1 MAAQTSSQRGL
12 ATVAGIAL
20 IGTSVEWYDFFLYA
34 TAAALVFPKSFF
46 PPSLPPLVALLAAF
60 SSFAVGFVARP
71 IGGIIFGHFG
81 DRYGRKRA
89 LTFALTLMG
98 AATTL
103 IGLLPTYASIG
114 ALAPTALVLLRFTQ
128 GLAIGGQWG
137 GAMLLVTETAPAE
150 KRGLYGSFAQ
160 AGGPVG
166 LLLANMAYLVVSTSV
181 GESAFMEWGWRIP
194 FMFSVVLI
202 FLARYSHLK
211 IEDTPAFRRL
221 MELKKQRQSEVRT
234 KSPVLEVLRK
244 HPKEIVLAAGAYYAN
259 QVAIYVFSTFVI
271 AYGATAGGPGFSRNA
286 MLTAVLIASL
296 MMTPM
301 IFIAAMASD
310 KYGRRIV
317 FLTGA
322 VLLGFWSFAAFPL
335 IDTGSFLWMTVSLS
349 VGQVLISVIY
359 GPTAALFTELFSTNV
374 RYSGASLGYQFGAV
388 VGGGLAPLIATGLL
402 AQFGTPLAIA
412 VYMAAACVVTIVS
425 IALIRE
431 TSGSDLDAEH
441 PAAGIK
447 TEHVLSPSLSA
458 E

>member
-12 ATVAGIAL
+12 ARVAGIAL

-46 PPSLPPLVALLAAF
+46 PPSLSPHIALLAAF

-71 IGGIIFGHFG
+71 IGGIVFGHFG
-81 DRYGRKRA
+81 DRYGRKHA
-89 LTFALTLMG
+89 LTVALIMMG
-98 AATTL
+98 VATTL
-103 IGLLPTYASIG
+103 IGVLPTYASIG
-114 ALAPTALVLLRFTQ
+114 VLAPVALVLLRFTQ

-160 AGGPVG
+160 AGAPVG
-166 LLLANMAYLVVSTSV
+166 LLLANMAYLVVSASV

-194 FMFSVVLI
+194 FMFSIVLV
-202 FLARYSHLK
+202 FLARYSHMK
-211 IEDTPAFRRL
+211 IEDTPAFRRST
-221 MELKKQRQSEVRT
+221 ELEKQRTAGART

-271 AYGATAGGPGFSRNA
+271 AYGATKEGLGFSRND

-296 MMTPM
+296 VMTPM

-388 VGGGLAPLIATGLL
+388 VGGGFAPLIATALL
-402 AQFGTPLAIA
+402 AEFHTTFAVA

-425 IALIRE
+425 IGLIRE
-431 TSGSDLDAEH
+431 TSGSDLDADN
-441 PAAGIK
+441 PAAIVETAHG
-447 TEHVLSPSLSA
+447 LSTPLSA